1 MSLFIIYLHTRTP
14 QAGYIRVKE
23 TQGLGAA
30 THTRVRLSARGLVG
44 SKEPEPASLAVP
56 LPDLNNNNLLVT
68 LVGTARFRFG
78 SALY

>member
-1 MSLFIIYLHTRTP
+1 MPTSGWLYQSQGNSRT
-14 QAGYIRVKE
+14 ASA
-23 TQGLGAA
+23 TQ
-30 THTRVRLSARGLVG
+30 TRVWLSARGLVG

-56 LPDLNNNNLLVT
+56 LPDLNNNNLLVA

>member
-1 MSLFIIYLHTRTP
+1 MTLFIIYLHTCPP

-23 TQGLGAA
+23 TQGL
-30 THTRVRLSARGLVG
+30 VRLSARGLVG
-44 SKEPEPASLAVP
+44 SEEPEPASLAVP

-68 LVGTARFRFG
+68 LVGTVRFRFR

>member
-1 MSLFIIYLHTRTP
+1 MSLFIIYLHTCPP

-23 TQGLGAA
+23 THGLEVQR
-30 THTRVRLSARGLVG
+30 T
-44 SKEPEPASLAVP
+44 PECCCQPEGWLDLKSLNRPSLAVP